1 MPETVLK
8 ALLVLTNIDNFF
20 EKDMTDWE
28 TNTMEAPYLIPNLR
42 MSKW

>member
-8 ALLVLTNIDNFF
+8 VLLVLTNINTFF
-20 EKDMTDWE
+20 EKDSTDWE

-42 MSKW
+42 MSK